1 MASGYSPK
9 LPISRDL
16 DDGYALTKSLEQVA
30 SQNLKHL
37 LLTSPGER
45 MMDPDFG
52 VGLKRYLFEMRTEE
66 VNYEMNSKI
75 REQVSKYLSYI
86 VIQNINFE
94 NDSNNANLVNIMI
107 IYNILPST
115 RSIITEFRVSL

>member
-66 VNYEMNSKI
+66 VNYEINSKI